1 MWVEFGNKF
10 HEVCDE
16 FHERSEWNSR
26 KRVKFISEFHEQ
38 GVDSYIITWITKNEK
53 FTLFTWNYWIWETFL
68 RSYAWDRGDLRN
80 FPPRSNISPKLRNSL
95 EKWRM
100 GLRLTPKIFFDFD
113 ELWCHWGKDNL
124 SCMLLSKLLWFP
136 GWTVF
141 SKQPKFV
148 HVFANILGNIGPI
161 LFR

>member
-53 FTLFTWNYWIWETFL
+53 FTLFTGNYWIWETFL

-100 GLRLTPKIFFDFD
+100 GLRLTPKIFWRCFSSKTLIFNTS
-113 ELWCHWGKDNL
+113 ETFPIQPAKDK
-124 SCMLLSKLLWFP
+124 KLLP
-136 GWTVF
+136 EVF
-141 SKQPKFV
+141 SSST
-148 HVFANILGNIGPI
+148 
-161 LFR
+161 

>member
-53 FTLFTWNYWIWETFL
+53 FTLFTGNYWIWETFL

-100 GLRLTPKIFFDFD
+100 GLRLTPRIIDVTVEFEDKFHGRSQSW
-113 ELWCHWGKDNL
+113 LAHGTYPCNNTPNYATANTL
-124 SCMLLSKLLWFP
+124 STS
-136 GWTVF
+136 
-141 SKQPKFV
+141 
-148 HVFANILGNIGPI
+148 
-161 LFR
+161 

>member
-53 FTLFTWNYWIWETFL
+53 FTLFTGNYWIWETFL

-100 GLRLTPKIFFDFD
+100 GLRLTP
-113 ELWCHWGKDNL
+113 LWLWRQWFERQSNGLHQPIPWNSGINSTGVLNPDWL
-124 SCMLLSKLLWFP
+124 TTHTHAIML
-136 GWTVF
+136 
-141 SKQPKFV
+141 
-148 HVFANILGNIGPI
+148 
-161 LFR
+161 